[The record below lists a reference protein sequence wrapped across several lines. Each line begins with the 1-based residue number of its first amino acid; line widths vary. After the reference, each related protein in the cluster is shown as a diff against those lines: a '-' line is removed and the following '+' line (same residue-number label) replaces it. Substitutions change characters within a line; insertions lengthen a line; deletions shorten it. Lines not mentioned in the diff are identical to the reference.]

1 MENQR
6 ISIVS
11 IPVSDP
17 GASKGFYAE
26 VLGFDVLRDSPMGP
40 DRRWIQLAPAGAEAS
55 ITLVDWFEEM
65 PPGCVQGLVLE
76 TDDLEAD
83 HRVLRDRGL
92 EISDLKDAPWG
103 RYATFSDPDGNGWVL
118 QQAAPD
124 A

>member
-1 MENQR
+1 VNNRR

-17 GASKGFYAE
+17 QVSREFYTE
-26 VLGFDVLRDSPMGP
+26 LLGFEVLRDDSMGP
-40 DRRWIQLAPAGAEAS
+40 DRRWIQLAPGTEGAS

-76 TDDLEAD
+76 TRDLEAD
-83 HRVLRDRGL
+83 HRTLRERGL
-92 EISDLKDAPWG
+92 TISDVKEAPWG

-118 QQAAPD
+118 QESPEE
-124 A
+124 